1 MNSSPILIHSQVQLS
16 DLLSSESDTNAR
28 FPYPASR
35 CASRCSQ
42 SHAGRDQ
49 LRLRRVNQVLDFKQ
63 HQISQERRRGGGRGR
78 EQKNE
83 WLGTHSLERGERRR
97 MQTGLFLSPIS
108 VHLCYPHH
116 QFYSSSC
123 PSSLLQ
129 DQFPCPTST

>member
-1 MNSSPILIHSQVQLS
+1 MNPSPILIRSQVQLS

-63 HQISQERRRGGGRGR
+63 HQISQERVCGGGRGR
-78 EQKNE
+78 ERRNE
-83 WLGTHSLERGERRR
+83 WLGTHSLERGEWRRAQ
-97 MQTGLFLSPIS
+97 MGLFLSPIP
-108 VHLCYPHH
+108 VHLCYPSP
-116 QFYSSSC
+116 QLYSSSC

-129 DQFPCPTST
+129 DQFSCPT